1 VRRSNLHI
9 NCVPNSPK
17 RKAKGDCLIARA
29 MAESNEFQRQSVND
43 QFFGRVDVECN
54 MCGDVGFADQLLL
67 CTGCKWHV
75 QHSYCCTSKKGVENG
90 TWLCD
95 RCRFPKQWP
104 AKKDFKGCK
113 PHPIIVKPRS
123 IALDFL
129 VQVALSPTELGDVD
143 VTPDFKI
150 LHMDCGSYT
159 SSSLSDEKM
168 GADSPAGHLVGER
181 ERSRP
186 SENKSSATNSD
197 EEGISFVSPK
207 THVKDVSTRKAH
219 SSKSN
224 NKHSKQASVP
234 EVKYHLS
241 SIPSHQL
248 KRLSSLKASSGPCT
262 PPRDGSSKG
271 FTPRFK
277 SLLDIS
283 C

>member
-1 VRRSNLHI
+1 MKFSAFFRLDLKLLQVSGYFLTDFLCALLR
-9 NCVPNSPK
+9 
-17 RKAKGDCLIARA
+17 DAR
-29 MAESNEFQRQSVND
+29 
-43 QFFGRVDVECN
+43 
-54 MCGDVGFADQLLL
+54 
-67 CTGCKWHV
+67 
-75 QHSYCCTSKKGVENG
+75 SYCCTSKKGVENG